1 MNENINLCKILKGHE
16 GETFYYYGKGD
27 VILQEIQNRYDKP
40 YQLKFFKRFG
50 YTEYLYLN
58 IYGTFHSGDNSLML
72 FPSKDQRDWNKWI
85 REQNLEVPKTWS
97 EIIKTKEYNNYR
109 LHYVKSNDED
119 YYTSNGV
126 TPIEKSALALLKIHQ
141 LIEVGYGGNVT
152 YEEWDKNYTCFVICY
167 DTMLKR
173 FVIGRCVSNIRHLAF
188 HTEEQA
194 KEFLSKPENVQ
205 LLKDYFMI

>member
-1 MNENINLCKILKGHE
+1 MNKNINLCEMLKGHE
-16 GETFYYYGKGD
+16 GETFYSPLCGN
-27 VILQEIQNRYDKP
+27 L
-40 YQLKFFKRFG
+40 
-50 YTEYLYLN
+50 T
-58 IYGTFHSGDNSLML
+58 LML
-72 FPSKDQRDWNKWI
+72 ISNTTLIAENKEYSLTFYSNGTYYKKGEMLFFPSKDQRDWNKWI
-85 REQNLEVPKTWS
+85 EEQKNKVPKTWS
-97 EIIKTKEYNNYR
+97 ELVKRQEFQSWYVDIDGYR
-109 LHYVKSNDED
+109 CSTAGD
-119 YYTSNGV
+119 S
-126 TPIEKSALALLKIHQ
+126 IEKSAIALLKIHQ

-173 FVIGRCVSNIRHLAF
+173 FVIGRCVSNIRHIAF